1 MSFLKSKTYKIL
13 SIIELCVLGVII
25 ALNLI
30 SSFAS
35 LSKGL
40 NLTFFVIILI
50 GALYVIGLSITSIV
64 LLAKEKKQEKENSK
78 EE

>member
-1 MSFLKSKTYKIL
+1 MTFLKSKAYKIM
-13 SIIELCVLGVII
+13 SIVELCVLGVII

-40 NLTFFVIILI
+40 NIAIFFVILL
-50 GALYVIGLSITSIV
+50 GAIYVIGLSITSII
-64 LLAKEKKQEKENSK
+64 LLAKERRKEKQNEEKK
-78 EE
+78 

>member
-13 SIIELCVLGVII
+13 TIVELCVLGLII

-30 SSFAS
+30 SSFAQ

-40 NLTFFVIILI
+40 NIAFFAIILV
-50 GALYVIGLSITSIV
+50 GALYVITLSITSIV
-64 LLAKEKKQEKENSK
+64 LLAKEKKQEKER
-78 EE
+78 EDE